1 MPSAVA
7 LTAFIVALVVAL
19 SSSMPA
25 ANAQQQQQPSRSSP
39 PPSPAPQTAR
49 QNLSVV
55 VRDAETLR
63 AALDDDDVSEILLA
77 SAGRNVDLA
86 NAGAFPAEGPPAV
99 VGPGRTLVV
108 RSADRA
114 SPASLNFTGGPTP
127 AIVVARDAA
136 LVFSQILLTSAKP
149 PSAAEAKAPAKGI
162 AESFAAPELGM
173 WPSISLEPGSEVRRG
188 EGGAGA
194 GFGEGEKRR
203 GEKRRE
209 RQGRR
214 RYRLSSLNP
223 LFP

>member
-7 LTAFIVALVVAL
+7 LIAFIVALVVAL
-19 SSSMPA
+19 SSSLPA

-55 VRDAETLR
+55 VRDAGTLR

-77 SAGRNVDLA
+77 GVGDDVDLA
-86 NAGAFPAEGPPAV
+86 NAWAFPAEGPPVV
-99 VGPGRTLVV
+99 VGPGRLLVV

-136 LVFSQILLTSAKP
+136 LVFSKILLTSAKP

-173 WPSISLEPGSEVRRG
+173 WPSISLEPGFEVRRG

-203 GEKRRE
+203 GEKR
-209 RQGRR
+209 QGRR

>member
-55 VRDAETLR
+55 VRDAGTLR
-63 AALDDDDVSEILLA
+63 AALDDDDDVSEILLA
-77 SAGRNVDLA
+77 SAGHSVDLA

-136 LVFSQILLTSAKP
+136 LVFSKILLTSAKP

-203 GEKRRE
+203 GEKR
-209 RQGRR
+209 QGRR

>member
-55 VRDAETLR
+55 VRDAGTLR
-63 AALDDDDVSEILLA
+63 AALDDDDDVSEILLA
-77 SAGRNVDLA
+77 SAGHSVDLA

-114 SPASLNFTGGPTP
+114 SPASLNFTGGPSP

-203 GEKRRE
+203 GEKR
-209 RQGRR
+209 QGRR